1 VSADV
6 LTVSQREFL
15 NHQRVAR
22 LATLGN
28 EGYPEAVPICF
39 ACVEGVIYTPIDE
52 KPKSV
57 PPASLRRVRN
67 ILARPEVCVVWDHY
81 EEDWKRLAWLQVTGR
96 ASLVEDRDERAR
108 ALNALRGRY
117 PQYREMDLES
127 RPLIKITPVGV
138 RSWSGAPPLT
148 NDGC

>member
-6 LTVSQREFL
+6 LTASLQEFL

-22 LATLGN
+22 LATLGSK
-28 EGYPEAVPICF
+28 GYPDAVPICF
-39 ACVEGVIYTPIDE
+39 ACVEGMIYTPIDE

-67 ILARPEVCVVWDHY
+67 ILARPEVCVVWDRY
-81 EEDWKRLAWLQVTGR
+81 EDDWTPWLQVTGR

-108 ALNALRGRY
+108 ALTALRRRY

-127 RPLIKITPVGV
+127 RPLIKIVPAAV
-138 RSWSGAPPLT
+138 RWWSAS
-148 NDGC
+148 